1 MALDEQIAQATQTR
15 DRLRKQRQL
24 ENINQEIIALEQG
37 HRAESDIKPNPP
49 IEIHATGS
57 KRPLDEALIRA
68 SKRRNIKSKE
78 LPEYHGKLRREHC
91 EWVRDAD
98 VAFALTPWNFDNDTE
113 KILWAM
119 QSLKSNPKEQ
129 WHNERAR
136 VPVIANSWE
145 YFMNILLDK
154 IEDPV
159 NQQLDVNQEF
169 TDAKQQP
176 S

>member
-1 MALDEQIAQATQTR
+1 M
-15 DRLRKQRQL
+15 
-24 ENINQEIIALEQG
+24 
-37 HRAESDIKPNPP
+37 
-49 IEIHATGS
+49 
-57 KRPLDEALIRA
+57 
-68 SKRRNIKSKE
+68 
-78 LPEYHGKLRREHC
+78 
-91 EWVRDAD
+91 RDAD
-98 VAFALTPWNFDNDTE
+98 IAFALTPWNFDNDTE

-129 WHNERAR
+129 WHNERAQ